1 MKTRASRAPSRS
13 ALELGDSAVD
23 APTLRVALFAP
34 AVETGARFC
43 VDSSVRKHTA
53 EVAARCA
60 RIVYEPVSDVS
71 PCVVRFGV
79 VQSCG
84 EVRYDVDET
93 GERIK
98 LQSRRN
104 LRLVADL
111 RHRRRGE
118 LTTSSNVPV
127 ETFIA
132 GEGFIATIDEFA
144 KMSRRERF
152 RFIAEAIRQRFPRRL
167 RCLAGELDDDDDDD
181 DDSPPCNADAA
192 VAWLLRQPHALRD
205 SLLLVEFDRDT
216 IRKPSYPY
224 RVVCAADSETVA
236 RTLSE
241 AEFADVL
248 GWRPPPVTNLD
259 AFFKLL
265 DSMKVDLSG
274 IDRSNINYLCFEF
287 GSGWANVSL
296 ALAEVLGDDVL
307 CVAVDLEKDYESPA
321 AKQHPRVIVL
331 DEDIWEAQFFMDV
344 RRAVAGRVLH
354 VHASPLCKF
363 YSTLKRAQ
371 RKRRRD
377 CDEEHLTE
385 EELLHA
391 DSMVEIEIDVARC
404 LNPLSISVEN
414 PHNDTDGIG
423 SRFDLLED
431 VYAALKFLKRW
442 CVSYCHFNKGDIQK
456 HTDLYVTTNLFN
468 VMQKAN
474 WKRKCAPSCPCAF
487 LRRSQATRHKSGV
500 QNQKGSREKSR
511 IPLNLARDLAKFVAI
526 LKARRIRTRC

>member
-53 EVAARCA
+53 EVPARCA
-60 RIVYEPVSDVS
+60 RTVYEPASDVS

-331 DEDIWEAQFFMDV
+331 NEDIWEAQFLRQPRVGIRLVSVLFWV
-344 RRAVAGRVLH
+344 SFPGFIVKSLRVPYQINRLRRPARHDG
-354 VHASPLCKF
+354 
-363 YSTLKRAQ
+363 
-371 RKRRRD
+371 
-377 CDEEHLTE
+377 
-385 EELLHA
+385 
-391 DSMVEIEIDVARC
+391 DVARVVTRGMAH
-404 LNPLSISVEN
+404 P
-414 PHNDTDGIG
+414 PHR
-423 SRFDLLED
+423 SRSLWR
-431 VYAALKFLKRW
+431 VARNKYAARGVTVWRSAMGASTSEYVTYVVAAFLA
-442 CVSYCHFNKGDIQK
+442 CVSRVRRTFS
-456 HTDLYVTTNLFN
+456 LR
-468 VMQKAN
+468 A
-474 WKRKCAPSCPCAF
+474 
-487 LRRSQATRHKSGV
+487 RRSCRRSLSSSSSSSSSSCRRSAFTRVGALSAHCLPDSCYICV
-500 QNQKGSREKSR
+500 
-511 IPLNLARDLAKFVAI
+511 AR
-526 LKARRIRTRC
+526 ARYRSQTDARWTACGFDVS